1 MYAIQV
7 FYLLF
12 AKSLKSNSLQIFV
25 IIKSP
30 TLANATSKQVI

>member
-1 MYAIQV
+1 
-7 FYLLF
+7 
-12 AKSLKSNSLQIFV
+12 LKSNSLQIFV